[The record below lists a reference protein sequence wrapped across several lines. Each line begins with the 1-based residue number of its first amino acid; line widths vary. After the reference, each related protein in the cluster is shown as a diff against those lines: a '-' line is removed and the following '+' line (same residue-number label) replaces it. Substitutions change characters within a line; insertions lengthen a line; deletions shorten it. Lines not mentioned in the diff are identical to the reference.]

1 MADIRLNKLMRQY
14 QVGMDTIVNCLE
26 SAGVIVEKN
35 PNTKISSDL
44 LPLLEERLNQDK
56 DQQNQSI
63 VQPKKET
70 EPTADP
76 PAKKR
81 KTHTID
87 PSLPAD
93 IKKLATEMSTSH
105 DELLKLVK
113 EMRIGKASAPY
124 LDKNKR
130 LLSKL
135 VNIALEHNEFND
147 AIRTYIDSL
156 SRELFDMIIDLRAPG
171 KHKKA
176 NRMKADYII
185 TIRNRYLKALEE
197 TIPDEILD
205 IFEVGWDKITFQ
217 DSRLLLDTGQ
227 ERRLACPLS
236 QSRQTYNL
244 FREAFI
250 QRVPPLQVRIHSKQA
265 PEIIKT
271 PEFQEVFQ
279 YLQIREDIRLGEFS
293 RRLDLAKF
301 LVKSKINFQDTF
313 LPKDRGPYIQFLVE
327 KQSPDHRFIPVF
339 EKAIDREDAFLFT
352 LKGSRTYIVWENM
365 NENTATYVFP
375 VSKQDYE
382 NTLQA
387 IYDYASSDTDYKR
400 MRMHYGQSVDILGTQ
415 CRILYHNDLDQWKRD
430 VSLLLI

>member
-26 SAGVIVEKN
+26 EAGVKVEKK
-35 PNTKISSDL
+35 PTTKISSDL
-44 LPLLEERLNQDK
+44 LPLLEGSLNQDK
-56 DQQNQSI
+56 NRNKQSI
-63 VQPKKET
+63 VLSEKEKAQTSEPVEKKLHVYE
-70 EPTADP
+70 
-76 PAKKR
+76 
-81 KTHTID
+81 ID

-93 IKKLATEMSTSH
+93 IKKLATDMSTSH
-105 DELLKLVK
+105 EELLKLMK
-113 EMRIGKASAPY
+113 EMRIGKASAPC

-130 LLSKL
+130 LLSEL
-135 VNIALEHNEFND
+135 VRIALEHNEFND
-147 AIRTYIDSL
+147 AIRIYIDSL
-156 SRELFDMIIDLRAPG
+156 SRELFDMIINLRAPG

-217 DSRLLLDTGQ
+217 DGRLLLDTGQ

-352 LKGSRTYIVWENM
+352 VKGSRTYIVWENM

-382 NTLQA
+382 KTLQA

-400 MRMHYGQSVDILGTQ
+400 MRMHYGQSVEIFGTQ
-415 CRILYHNDLDQWKRD
+415 CRILYHNDLNQWKREFS
-430 VSLLLI
+430 VLIR